1 MSLSPI
7 IQIIIGL
14 LVWKLVPGWIEYG
27 DRKVREFIKLCCNIV
42 GIIFVLFGTINLIR
56 QLMGVLSF

>member
-1 MSLSPI
+1 MFGSI

-27 DRKVREFIKLCCNIV
+27 DRKVRDFIQLCCNII
-42 GIIFVLFGTINLIR
+42 GISLVIFGAIGLIR
-56 QLMGVLSF
+56 QLLCMSGF